1 MRFFILPSKSLRQ
14 TPGFIHDHLTFII
27 FIIDLK
33 IMNFLT
39 ILVIIVTTLHQ
50 SILSFYY
57 LIFFQTN
64 HLIFQVL

>member
-39 ILVIIVTTLHQ
+39 ILVIIATTPHQ
-50 SILSFYY
+50 SILSF
-57 LIFFQTN
+57 
-64 HLIFQVL
+64 